1 MGKQKFFAGAG
12 FSSKPAIIP
21 WKGTNQFYN
30 PVFEVHFETIS
41 KLFSQN
47 LLSFSD
53 VKLEGYNQPDLEKV
67 TIEASCVTG
76 FEGAAADEV
85 GKKLN
90 GENIIEIMGRVLFD
104 VPISDIKKVL
114 ELRTVDNIWVIHGAT
129 IGKLKRKIILGES
142 SGKITEFLK
151 FQIWILLKQKRRV
164 LEN

>member
-12 FSSKPAIIP
+12 FSSKPSIIP
-21 WKGTNQFYN
+21 WKGKNQFYKL
-30 PVFEVHFETIS
+30 VFEGHFHTIYSRVHSI
-41 KLFSQN
+41 
-47 LLSFSD
+47 LLPFSD
-53 VKLEGYNQPDLEKV
+53 VKLEGYNNPNLEKV

-85 GKKLN
+85 KKKLN

-129 IGKLKRKIILGES
+129 MGMCKS
-142 SGKITEFLK
+142 S
-151 FQIWILLKQKRRV
+151 
-164 LEN
+164 

>member
-1 MGKQKFFAGAG
+1 M
-12 FSSKPAIIP
+12 
-21 WKGTNQFYN
+21 
-30 PVFEVHFETIS
+30 FEVHFETIS
-41 KLFSQN
+41 KLFPQN

-85 GKKLN
+85 EKKLN

-129 IGKLKRKIILGES
+129 IGKLKRKRINFAKVKVPVNHRIFVISDLDLTQTEEES
-142 SGKITEFLK
+142 IGKLTEFVLD
-151 FQIWILLKQKRRV
+151 QIDWKKGLDAWNRIFVSDPTK
-164 LEN
+164 

>member
-1 MGKQKFFAGAG
+1 M
-12 FSSKPAIIP
+12 
-21 WKGTNQFYN
+21 
-30 PVFEVHFETIS
+30 
-41 KLFSQN
+41 
-47 LLSFSD
+47 
-53 VKLEGYNQPDLEKV
+53 KLEGYNQPDLEKV

-85 GKKLN
+85 EKKLN

>member
-1 MGKQKFFAGAG
+1 M
-12 FSSKPAIIP
+12 
-21 WKGTNQFYN
+21 
-30 PVFEVHFETIS
+30 
-41 KLFSQN
+41 
-47 LLSFSD
+47 SFSD

-85 GKKLN
+85 EKKIN

-129 IGKLKRKIILGES
+129 IGKLKRKRINFAKVKVPVKS
-142 SGKITEFLK
+142 QNFCDFRSGPNSNRRREHWKID
-151 FQIWILLKQKRRV
+151 
-164 LEN
+164 